1 MGLFSREFEE
11 IFLEVKFGSLRG
23 AYGEGSTVI
32 HQRPKW
38 RNDENKL
45 VCYLEVIFK
54 K

>member
-23 AYGEGSTVI
+23 AYGEGSMVI
-32 HQRPKW
+32 TPKTQM
-38 RNDENKL
+38 
-45 VCYLEVIFK
+45 K